1 MGEPIKLEG
10 GRIAHGQA
18 QAAKM
23 LTGFVGPQDG
33 QGEAI
38 APEPLPSMPTDDE
51 IKEAWLSSTHVAKNN
66 PPENVTWDDI
76 KASGLVELAKSM
88 PEPAPWCDWTQVKGV
103 SRSVRNEMNRM
114 GLTSPAALL
123 NYATMSGGDL
133 TAIPGIGKA
142 RAAAIVA
149 WAEGQL

>member
-1 MGEPIKLEG
+1 MGEPIKLPD
-10 GRIAHGQA
+10 GRIAYGQA

-23 LTGFVGPQDG
+23 LTGFVGPQEDRI
-33 QGEAI
+33 EAI
-38 APEPLPSMPTDDE
+38 DPEPLPSMPTD
-51 IKEAWLSSTHVAKNN
+51 
-66 PPENVTWDDI
+66 
-76 KASGLVELAKSM
+76 
-88 PEPAPWCDWTQVKGV
+88 WTRVKGV
-103 SRSVRNEMNRM
+103 SGEIS
-114 GLTSPAALL
+114 AALHYMNLNTPADVL